1 MHFVSDTGR
10 AYTATHAHKELPT
23 SPRHK
28 QQNKRFALHLLSGGG
43 SRPGGEEAAG
53 SAAAVS
59 ARHPPLPPSS
69 TTPAQLNHS
78 RPAQPLPP
86 SSTTPAQLNH
96 SHPAQPLPPSSSTP
110 AQLIHS
116 RPAHPLLLGF
126 STAPVSP
133 DPAQFPLPPGS
144 PTPTRFPRGLQLS
157 LVWFPIPHL
166 HSAPPLHHSPSNG
179 AGLSLIISWRQKL
192 STMERIWSNF
202 LH

>member
-1 MHFVSDTGR
+1 MRFISCSCTLCLTQGGRTQPHMHTKNFQPLPDTN
-10 AYTATHAHKELPT
+10 
-23 SPRHK
+23 
-28 QQNKRFALHLLSGGG
+28 NKTNALLCTCCLAEAPAQGVRRRQEVRLLS
-43 SRPGGEEAAG
+43 
-53 SAAAVS
+53 
-59 ARHPPLPPSS
+59 PLG
-69 TTPAQLNHS
+69 TLHS